1 LYFYQTII
9 FSFNQAPMLQRT
21 SIAEIVFWLL
31 FLAKATNYTNI
42 HFSYFIL
49 PGLIVTV
56 ESLLNNYSKN
66 KQND

>member
-1 LYFYQTII
+1 
-9 FSFNQAPMLQRT
+9 MVQRT

-31 FLAKATNYTNI
+31 FLAKAVNFTDI

-49 PGLIVTV
+49 PGVISSI
-56 ESLLNNYSKN
+56 ESLLNNYNKN

>member
-1 LYFYQTII
+1 MYFYQTII

-31 FLAKATNYTNI
+31 FLANATNYTDI

-49 PGLIVTV
+49 PGLILAI
-56 ESLLNNYSKN
+56 ESLLNNYYKN

>member
-1 LYFYQTII
+1 
-9 FSFNQAPMLQRT
+9 MLQRT

-31 FLAKATNYTNI
+31 FLANATNYTAI

-49 PGLIVTV
+49 PGLILAI
-56 ESLLNNYSKN
+56 ESLLNNYYKN

>member
-1 LYFYQTII
+1 M
-9 FSFNQAPMLQRT
+9 SQRI

-31 FLAKATNYTNI
+31 FLAKATNYTDI

-49 PGLIVTV
+49 PGIILAIELLLI
-56 ESLLNNYSKN
+56 NYSNN

>member
-1 LYFYQTII
+1 
-9 FSFNQAPMLQRT
+9 MLQRT